1 MLKKYSDNQT
11 FLDDIRQEFITKTK
25 MNLEVIDT
33 KTKMNL
39 EVIDTK
45 KMVPMEKKQTKV
57 RHIKSLFFLSED
69 SYKQIIGMINTD
81 ADVKQSTLTSEIEKN
96 TGFKISESDN
106 LENIFDQKYDSETSF
121 TDDSIQNLQFLSS
134 ELDHINSS
142 YKENTL
148 NNINQ
153 IRDIIYKYNRILMK
167 YELTKNILMFSEFLL
182 NHLIG
187 KFTIEIYLKI
197 IINVLIRIIDQS
209 VKIYKWCV
217 SNNIERQKYDFFN
230 VLILFVSGLRLFIK
244 HSKREL
250 TQDKKQWYIK
260 IIRQYVKYIDK
271 HYKKYTKLYEYI
283 MSYVTDTISNI
294 ENDKCN
300 SNLILGEILDNL
312 MHFFEI
318 VKIYPKNLEDLIL
331 NSTPLTIL
339 KRIQI
344 LLLNKFKNNVKSI
357 DEYNYDDFYKKLD
370 MIKKYITLKDDIK
383 IKSFDF
389 VLYLTFESKVNG
401 KIEQHIDNIIYQILD
416 SEPEN
421 IFMHFFNLKL
431 EPKARVLNGL
441 IYQLFELKSKNN
453 YNLTEIKK
461 LINTLIQFIF
471 SSLIPERVNEIK
483 SLFGGFISDQP
494 NYTYNLDDKQ
504 YIDIIINGFICL
516 INMILIKHKIPEK
529 QQTKFI
535 KEIIELYKHKKILK
549 TYDIHNLNDLNLA
562 MVVTD
567 EECIRDSNAIIKYL
581 QDETKLNIQYTTDK
595 KLRFYHFCESKDTL
609 DYRYTTDFIEY
620 HLFLLDDRPN
630 IVEDSEKTLYEI
642 LKNTDDSIVI
652 FIQCSSDSIFSKIKQ
667 IIESINTPKKNIKI
681 IYQALI
687 GLLENNPYFY
697 KILGIGINISESII
711 PNDRKYFSE
720 TIKCIIITITQNQS
734 DNRILLIHW
743 IIDLINTPSEL
754 EYRLLQ
760 ISGTCWLN
768 VILNSLLLN
777 GDLRNIIK
785 TYVDDYWQ
793 KHTDKQP
800 LKYHEFRDEKKVK
813 DIKHLLFSLFSNYFN
828 GEKPHTEKDIL
839 IFLASLI
846 KSYSE
851 PEDEYNLLYQFTK
864 KYRLRTSETPYVKKH
879 NRYYL
884 CKANDTNSL
893 RQIFCAKSIE
903 NLSELE
909 KLNDTCGYKKNNTS
923 ICDKFDKDTD
933 EEKGFIYGN
942 GGPYNYILEV
952 LSFIFSMKIFFDR
965 IIILNIKDSQ
975 YYLYIST
982 TDKDLI
988 REGYTLC
995 SSVIITVDG
1004 KHVICGTII
1013 DSKYYVYDS
1022 NGIWEL
1028 EDWTKLRI
1036 DRYMEMTKY
1045 KKKIIK
1051 QGFYS
1056 SYEKTKRIRFCHG
1069 KIAYKIYIK
1078 RNNSVK
1084 FHPISRGFY

>member
-1 MLKKYSDNQT
+1 MNSQYSARGGSIMLKKYSDNQT

-25 MNLEVIDT
+25 MNLEEKIDT
-33 KTKMNL
+33 KM
-39 EVIDTK
+39 
-45 KMVPMEKKQTKV
+45 MVPMEKKRTKL

-69 SYKQIIGMINTD
+69 SYKQIIRMINTD
-81 ADVKQSTLTSEIEKN
+81 TDVKQSTLTSEIEKN
-96 TGFKISESDN
+96 EGFQISESDN
-106 LENIFDQKYDSETSF
+106 LENIFDQKYNSETSF
-121 TDDSIQNLQFLSS
+121 TDNSIQNLQFLRS
-134 ELDHINSS
+134 ELDHINSN
-142 YKENTL
+142 YEDNTL
-148 NNINQ
+148 HNINQ
-153 IRDIIYKYNRILMK
+153 IRDIIYKYNRTLMK

-182 NHLIG
+182 NHLTG
-187 KFTIEIYLKI
+187 PFTIEIYLKI

-209 VKIYKWCV
+209 IKIYKWCV
-217 SNNIERQKYDFFN
+217 SNNTERQKYDFFN
-230 VLILFVSGLRLFIK
+230 MLILFVSGLRLFIK

-250 TQDKKQWYIK
+250 TKEKKQWYIK
-260 IIRQYVKYIDK
+260 IIRQYIKYIDK
-271 HYKKYTKLYEYI
+271 HYKKYTELYEYI
-283 MSYVTDTISNI
+283 MSYVTDVISNI
-294 ENDKCN
+294 EKDECN
-300 SNLILGEILDNL
+300 SNLKLGEILDNL
-312 MHFFEI
+312 IHFFEI
-318 VKIYPKNLEDLIL
+318 VKIYPKNLEDLIF

-344 LLLNKFKNNVKSI
+344 LLLNKFKNDVKSI
-357 DEYNYDDFYKKLD
+357 DEYNYDYFYIKLD

-383 IKSFDF
+383 KIFNIS
-389 VLYLTFESKVNG
+389 LYSTFEPKVNC
-401 KIEQHIDNIIYQILD
+401 KIEEHIDIIIYQILD

-421 IFMHFFNLKL
+421 IFLHFFDLKL
-431 EPKARVLNGL
+431 ESKVRVLNAI
-441 IYQLFELKSKNN
+441 IYQLFELKSKNS
-453 YNLTEIKK
+453 YESIEIKK
-461 LINTLIQFIF
+461 LINALIQSIF

-483 SLFGGFISDQP
+483 TLFGSFISDNP
-494 NYTYNLDDKQ
+494 NYIYNLDDKQ
-504 YIDIIINGFICL
+504 YIDVIIDGFICL
-516 INMILIKHKIPEK
+516 INMILIKHNIPEK
-529 QQTKFI
+529 QQTSFI
-535 KEIIELYKHKKILK
+535 KEIIELYKHKKTLK
-549 TYDIHNLNDLNLA
+549 TYDIHNLNDLNLLT
-562 MVVTD
+562 VVTD

-595 KLRFYHFCESKDTL
+595 KLKFYHFCESKDKL
-609 DYRYTTDFIEY
+609 DYRYTTEFIEY
-620 HLFLLDDRPN
+620 YLFLLDDRPN
-630 IVEDSEKTLYEI
+630 IVEDLEKTLYEI

-667 IIESINTPKKNIKI
+667 IIEPINTPKKNIKI
-681 IYQALI
+681 IYQVLN

-697 KILGIGINISESII
+697 KILGIRINISELII
-711 PNDRKYFSE
+711 PNDKNYVSE

-734 DNRILLIHW
+734 NNRMLLIHW

-760 ISGTCWLN
+760 LSGTCWLN

-777 GDLRNIIK
+777 KDLRNIIK
-785 TYVDDYWQ
+785 TYVDDYWLR
-793 KHTDKQP
+793 HTDKQP
-800 LKYHEFRDEKKVK
+800 LKYHDFRDEEKVK

-839 IFLASLI
+839 IFIASLI

-851 PEDEYNLLYQFTK
+851 PEDDYNILYQFTT
-864 KYRLRTSETPYVKKH
+864 KYRLRKSESPYVKIH

-893 RQIFCAKSIE
+893 RQTFCSNQII
-903 NLSELE
+903 NSSELD

-923 ICDKFDKDTD
+923 ICDNFDKDTD

-942 GGPYNYILEV
+942 GGNVKYILES
-952 LSFIFSMKIFFDR
+952 LSFIFSVKIFFDR

-995 SSVIITVDG
+995 SSVIITADG
-1004 KHVICGTII
+1004 THVICGTII

-1022 NGIWEL
+1022 NGIWEI
-1028 EDWTKLRI
+1028 EDWTKLRL

-1051 QGFYS
+1051 QGFYLNQ
-1056 SYEKTKRIRFCHG
+1056 KTERSRYWHG
-1069 KIAYKIYIK
+1069 KISYKIYIK
-1078 RNNSVK
+1078 K
-1084 FHPISRGFY
+1084 IELISSKIKTIV